1 MATKYIYSDQTGPS
15 LPGGSPL
22 FFRTVTIYD
31 EDSTGKVTN
40 TETIVY
46 YTAKPGGRAGNG
58 DTWTPGSSTSLS
70 GFNPGGFVRVAVTGD
85 KGKTFSV
92 GIPPVPYTQADAD
105 AGRIPPGKKVGDPI
119 LGATAIQS
127 LTTRGGVLNEAIQ
140 NSVINV
146 ATKTKPGLAKQLAA
160 KLENTANPDLN
171 DEPDLSQ
178 PPVTAPLTSTN
189 EDINKLTNKIISD
202 PRESTVKARLSAINA
217 RYPED
222 ISTKQDTILFRL
234 KEIIGRDFTG
244 TQPKDANFTF
254 GTKSLSQPFGSVVLP
269 IQPSITDS
277 NSVDW
282 GNPTLDPLSAFAGRA
297 SLAMQTSDQI
307 IQEVGN
313 QAKIAAKE
321 FKTNYGAYASALHLF
336 LAQEAIG
343 AQGLFSR
350 GTGAVLNPNLELLFT
365 GPSLR
370 PFNFTFRLSP
380 RSESEAKIVKQIIY
394 FFKAGMATRRANTA
408 VFLKAP
414 YVFSIQYQTGTS
426 EGLDSHKSLNRI
438 KDCALLSCDV
448 DYTPDG
454 TYMTFNDEEK
464 TITSYQLTLRFS
476 ELDPIYNTDYVDSHP
491 IGY

>member
-1 MATKYIYSDQTGPS
+1 MATIYQDTPPQFFKPTIPNNSSSVKGYYVTVNESNGETTIFRKSTNLLGQEQIESIGSIPKAGGGGFANTGRAS
-15 LPGGSPL
+15 KEEIQY
-22 FFRTVTIYD
+22 FTANARKTVTDQAVPVVRRGIGGQAGGGD
-31 EDSTGKVTN
+31 AKVN
-40 TETIVY
+40 
-46 YTAKPGGRAGNG
+46 
-58 DTWTPGSSTSLS
+58 S
-70 GFNPGGFVRVAVTGD
+70 
-85 KGKTFSV
+85 
-92 GIPPVPYTQADAD
+92 
-105 AGRIPPGKKVGDPI
+105 I
-119 LGATAIQS
+119 LGT
-127 LTTRGGVLNEAIQ
+127 
-140 NSVINV
+140 
-146 ATKTKPGLAKQLAA
+146 QLS
-160 KLENTANPDLN
+160 TQQTNP
-171 DEPDLSQ
+171 DEPDLSK

-189 EDINKLTNKIISD
+189 EDINELTKSIKND
-202 PRESTVKARLSAINA
+202 PRESIVKKRLSAINA

-234 KEIIGRDFTG
+234 KEIIGRDFDPLT
-244 TQPKDANFTF
+244 TKARDANFTF

-269 IQPSITDS
+269 IQPSISDS
-277 NSVDW
+277 NGVDW

-313 QAKIAAKE
+313 QFKLAAGLFKE
-321 FKTNYGAYASALHLF
+321 NYQSYASALNLY

-380 RSESEAKIVKQIIY
+380 RSEKEAKEVKKIIY

-476 ELDPIYNTDYVDSHP
+476 ELDPVYNTDYVDSHP

>member
-1 MATKYIYSDQTGPS
+1 MATIYQDTPPQFFKPTIPNNSSSVKGYYVTVNESNGETTIFRKSTNLLGQEQIESIGSIPKAGGGGFANTGRAS
-15 LPGGSPL
+15 KEEIQY
-22 FFRTVTIYD
+22 FTANARKTVTDQAVPVVRRGIGGQAGGGD
-31 EDSTGKVTN
+31 AKVN
-40 TETIVY
+40 
-46 YTAKPGGRAGNG
+46 
-58 DTWTPGSSTSLS
+58 S
-70 GFNPGGFVRVAVTGD
+70 
-85 KGKTFSV
+85 
-92 GIPPVPYTQADAD
+92 
-105 AGRIPPGKKVGDPI
+105 I
-119 LGATAIQS
+119 LGT
-127 LTTRGGVLNEAIQ
+127 
-140 NSVINV
+140 
-146 ATKTKPGLAKQLAA
+146 QLS
-160 KLENTANPDLN
+160 TQQTNP

-380 RSESEAKIVKQIIY
+380 RSEKEAKEVKKIIY

-476 ELDPIYNTDYVDSHP
+476 ELDPVYNTDYVDSHP

>member
-1 MATKYIYSDQTGPS
+1 MANNKTADLTIKIGGIPVKGRVQTDLNTGNSKWSPYATGV
-15 LPGGSPL
+15 GGVQVVTNL
-22 FFRTVTIYD
+22 DTIYLESKRKPD
-31 EDSTGKVTN
+31 GTYTPWQSKGSIDVFEYLADNNPQINSAYSGDKQKVLTAFYSTTTSTDTLNSGRLNQFNTN
-40 TETIVY
+40 GAPQ
-46 YTAKPGGRAGNG
+46 TAK
-58 DTWTPGSSTSLS
+58 TL
-70 GFNPGGFVRVAVTGD
+70 
-85 KGKTFSV
+85 
-92 GIPPVPYTQADAD
+92 GIP
-105 AGRIPPGKKVGDPI
+105 G
-119 LGATAIQS
+119 
-127 LTTRGGVLNEAIQ
+127 
-140 NSVINV
+140 
-146 ATKTKPGLAKQLAA
+146 TK
-160 KLENTANPDLN
+160 NTASP
-171 DEPDLSQ
+171 DEPDLNQQ
-178 PPVTAPLTSTN
+178 PATAPLTT
-189 EDINKLTNKIISD
+189 TNKSINDLTKLIESNKTE
-202 PRESTVKARLSAINA
+202 ESTVKKRLSAINA

-244 TQPKDANFTF
+244 TDKENEKRDANFTF
-254 GTKSLSQPFGSVVLP
+254 GIKSLSQPFGSVVLP

-297 SLAMQTSDQI
+297 SLAIQTSDQVI
-307 IQEVGN
+307 EGVKN
-313 QAKIAAKE
+313 QLKIVDKE

-380 RSESEAKIVKQIIY
+380 RSEKEAKEVKKIIY

-426 EGLDSHKSLNRI
+426 EKGLEPHKSLNRI

-476 ELDPIYNTDYVDSHP
+476 ELDPVYNTDYVDSHP

>member
-1 MATKYIYSDQTGPS
+1 MATATSGEKLITIEGKKY
-15 LPGGSPL
+15 
-22 FFRTVTIYD
+22 FVRTQV
-31 EDSTGKVTN
+31 
-40 TETIVY
+40 VY
-46 YTAKPGGRAGNG
+46 QDGLGVRGTL
-58 DTWTPGSSTSLS
+58 STSAPIRYTVQYKPERGDILNPLPDWS
-70 GFNPGGFVRVAVTGD
+70 NLGERDVNSKNNWTFTPAAGAGF
-85 KGKTFSV
+85 
-92 GIPPVPYTQADAD
+92 
-105 AGRIPPGKKVGDPI
+105 KKALISNGP
-119 LGATAIQS
+119 TS
-127 LTTRGGVLNEAIQ
+127 LTTSLDE
-140 NSVINV
+140 S
-146 ATKTKPGLAKQLAA
+146 
-160 KLENTANPDLN
+160 TANALSKSSGTTVQQAKNILQTAPNAAPLTTDQ

-178 PPVTAPLTSTN
+178 PSATTPLTSTN
-189 EDINKLTNKIISD
+189 EVISKLTEKIKSD
-202 PRESTVKARLSAINA
+202 EREETVKKRLSAISV

-222 ISTKQDTILFRL
+222 ITTKQDTILFRL

-244 TQPKDANFTF
+244 TQPGDANFTF

-277 NSVDW
+277 NGVDW

-313 QAKIAAKE
+313 QLKIAAKE

-426 EGLDSHKSLNRI
+426 DKGLEPHKSLNRI

-464 TITSYQLTLRFS
+464 TMTSYQLTLRFS
-476 ELDPIYNTDYVDSHP
+476 ELDPVYNTDYVDIHP

>member
-1 MATKYIYSDQTGPS
+1 MATATSGEKLITIEGKKYFVRTQVIYQDGLGVRGT
-15 LPGGSPL
+15 L
-22 FFRTVTIYD
+22 
-31 EDSTGKVTN
+31 
-40 TETIVY
+40 
-46 YTAKPGGRAGNG
+46 
-58 DTWTPGSSTSLS
+58 STSAPIRYIVQYKPERGDILNPLPDWS
-70 GFNPGGFVRVAVTGD
+70 NLGERDVNSKNNWTFTPVAGAGF
-85 KGKTFSV
+85 
-92 GIPPVPYTQADAD
+92 
-105 AGRIPPGKKVGDPI
+105 KKALISNGP
-119 LGATAIQS
+119 TS
-127 LTTRGGVLNEAIQ
+127 LTTSLDE
-140 NSVINV
+140 S
-146 ATKTKPGLAKQLAA
+146 
-160 KLENTANPDLN
+160 TANALSKSSGTTVQQAKNILQTAPNAAPIVTDPNKPDL
-171 DEPDLSQ
+171 DQQ
-178 PPVTAPLTSTN
+178 PATTPLTSTN
-189 EDINKLTNKIISD
+189 ERVSDLTKSIESD
-202 PRESTVKARLSAINA
+202 KRESTVKDRLSAISV

-234 KEIIGRDFTG
+234 KEIIGRDFDPLKG
-244 TQPKDANFTF
+244 IRAKDANFTF

-269 IQPSITDS
+269 IQPSISDS
-277 NSVDW
+277 NGVDW

-307 IQEVGN
+307 IQEARN
-313 QAKIAAKE
+313 QAEIAAKE
-321 FKTNYGAYASALHLF
+321 FKTNYGSYASALHLF

-350 GTGAVLNPNLELLFT
+350 GTGAVLNPNLELLFN

-426 EGLDSHKSLNRI
+426 DKGLEPHKSLNRI

-476 ELDPIYNTDYVDSHP
+476 ELDPVYNTDYVDSHP

>member
-1 MATKYIYSDQTGPS
+1 MATIYQDTPPQFFKPTIPNNSSSVKGYYVTVNESNGETTIFRKSTNLLGQEQIESIGSIPKAGGGGFANTGRAS
-15 LPGGSPL
+15 KEEIQY
-22 FFRTVTIYD
+22 FTANARKTVTDQAVPVVRRGIGGQAGGGD
-31 EDSTGKVTN
+31 AKVN
-40 TETIVY
+40 
-46 YTAKPGGRAGNG
+46 
-58 DTWTPGSSTSLS
+58 S
-70 GFNPGGFVRVAVTGD
+70 
-85 KGKTFSV
+85 
-92 GIPPVPYTQADAD
+92 
-105 AGRIPPGKKVGDPI
+105 I
-119 LGATAIQS
+119 LGT
-127 LTTRGGVLNEAIQ
+127 
-140 NSVINV
+140 
-146 ATKTKPGLAKQLAA
+146 QLS
-160 KLENTANPDLN
+160 TQQTNP

-178 PPVTAPLTSTN
+178 PPVTSPLTSTN
-189 EDINKLTNKIISD
+189 EDINELTKSIKND
-202 PRESTVKARLSAINA
+202 PRESIVKKRLSAINA

-234 KEIIGRDFTG
+234 KEIIGRDFDPLT
-244 TQPKDANFTF
+244 TKARDANFTF

-269 IQPSITDS
+269 IQPSISDS
-277 NSVDW
+277 NGVDW

-313 QAKIAAKE
+313 QFKLAAGLFKE
-321 FKTNYGAYASALHLF
+321 NYQSYASALNLY

-426 EGLDSHKSLNRI
+426 EGLNSHKSLNRI

-476 ELDPIYNTDYVDSHP
+476 ELDPVYNTDYVDSHP

>member
-1 MATKYIYSDQTGPS
+1 MANNRDDDLTIRIKGIQVKGRVLTDLDSGKSRWYPYDGPNYDLSSNIYLESKQNADGTWSGWIGSGNVFNELRYRNTSLAAAYSTKEALATAFYSAGTGV
-15 LPGGSPL
+15 GSP
-22 FFRTVTIYD
+22 
-31 EDSTGKVTN
+31 TGQLNDGRLGQFNNHGAPQK
-40 TETIVY
+40 
-46 YTAKPGGRAGNG
+46 AKTLGIPGAGN
-58 DTWTPGSSTSLS
+58 
-70 GFNPGGFVRVAVTGD
+70 
-85 KGKTFSV
+85 
-92 GIPPVPYTQADAD
+92 
-105 AGRIPPGKKVGDPI
+105 
-119 LGATAIQS
+119 TAS
-127 LTTRGGVLNEAIQ
+127 
-140 NSVINV
+140 
-146 ATKTKPGLAKQLAA
+146 P
-160 KLENTANPDLN
+160 
-171 DEPDLSQ
+171 DEPDLNQQ
-178 PPVTAPLTSTN
+178 PATEPLTTTN

-380 RSESEAKIVKQIIY
+380 RSESEAKKVKEIIY

-426 EGLDSHKSLNRI
+426 DKGLEPHKSLNRI
-438 KDCALLSCDV
+438 KECALLSCDV

-464 TITSYQLTLRFS
+464 TMTSYQLTLRFS
-476 ELDPIYNTDYVDSHP
+476 ELDPVYNTDYVDSHP

>member
-1 MATKYIYSDQTGPS
+1 MATIYQDTPPQFFKPTIPNNSSSVKGYYVTVNESNGETTIFRKSTNLLGQEQIESIGSIPKAGGGGFANTGRAS
-15 LPGGSPL
+15 KEEIQYFTSNA
-22 FFRTVTIYD
+22 RKTVTDQAVPVVRRGI
-31 EDSTGKVTN
+31 GGQAGGGNAKVN
-40 TETIVY
+40 
-46 YTAKPGGRAGNG
+46 
-58 DTWTPGSSTSLS
+58 S
-70 GFNPGGFVRVAVTGD
+70 
-85 KGKTFSV
+85 
-92 GIPPVPYTQADAD
+92 
-105 AGRIPPGKKVGDPI
+105 I
-119 LGATAIQS
+119 LGT
-127 LTTRGGVLNEAIQ
+127 
-140 NSVINV
+140 
-146 ATKTKPGLAKQLAA
+146 QLS
-160 KLENTANPDLN
+160 TQQTNP

-178 PPVTAPLTSTN
+178 PPVTSPLTSTN
-189 EDINKLTNKIISD
+189 EDINELTNKIISD

-244 TQPKDANFTF
+244 TQPRDANFTF

-426 EGLDSHKSLNRI
+426 DKGLEPHKSLNRI

-476 ELDPIYNTDYVDSHP
+476 ELDPVYNTDYVDSHP